1 MLLLYNLVYYFSPF
15 LYPSQRKEVKENM
28 IIFESMVI
36 SSMPVTLSR
45 RSRGQ
50 KSGKLKGPIFKN
62 IK

>member
-1 MLLLYNLVYYFSPF
+1 M
-15 LYPSQRKEVKENM
+15 
-28 IIFESMVI
+28 FESMVM

-62 IK
+62 IKSFPSCF